1 MMGRKNDLVIFVDE
15 VPQDVS
21 RLDTICATVYDYGSG
36 NNCAKAEFTGY
47 GD

>member
-1 MMGRKNDLVIFVDE
+1 MGRKNDLVIFVDE

-21 RLDTICATVYDYGSG
+21 QYDAIHATVVDYGSD
-36 NNCAKAEFTGY
+36 NNCAKAVFTGY